1 MKNFFVFF
9 FVGFMISCANDITD
23 NKITL
28 DIDGAEERVPSIS
41 EVKSIVLE
49 TNDTNL
55 VGAISKVLVRNN
67 HIYIF
72 DRNNGKIS
80 IFSIDG
86 RHISTIDRRGAGP
99 QEYILPIDMDVDKNG
114 NIFVADASK
123 RNVVVYTPKGKFIKK
138 IEVGRIFT
146 GLGIIDENNIWLANV
161 SEESNLNVKLA
172 FFDVINKK
180 INTVCSAK
188 VDGEIEL
195 PMFSPSPFFR
205 SGEKLYFYD
214 RFSPYCFS
222 LNNNGI
228 MSDTIK
234 ILSEKLPNKQDVEKW
249 VKQPQSM
256 QTTDKITGITAL
268 YFADNSMYIS
278 FASQTR
284 NKVLCLNNQKPI
296 VFNSFNNDRTMH
308 LNQVIY
314 ASYDNYMISYMPADE
329 FISNK
334 SFYSADLKAIATNI
348 KPDSNPIIIMYSF
361 K

>member
-1 MKNFFVFF
+1 MFCSYKDTKFFSISVIFCNLFYTQFF
-9 FVGFMISCANDITD
+9 ILSHSFKGWETSV
-23 NKITL
+23 TL

-41 EVKSIVLE
+41 EVKAIVLE

-86 RHISTIDRRGAGP
+86 RHLSTIDKRGAGP
-99 QEYILPIDMDVDKNG
+99 QEYILPIDMDVDING
-114 NIFVADASK
+114 NIYIADASR
-123 RNVVVYTPKGKFIKK
+123 RNVVVYTPNGNFIKK

-228 MSDTIK
+228 MSDTIMV
-234 ILSEKLPNKQDVEKW
+234 LSERLPNKQDVEKW
-249 VKQPQSM
+249 VKQPQSI
-256 QTTDKITGITAL
+256 QTT
-268 YFADNSMYIS
+268 
-278 FASQTR
+278 
-284 NKVLCLNNQKPI
+284 
-296 VFNSFNNDRTMH
+296 
-308 LNQVIY
+308 
-314 ASYDNYMISYMPADE
+314 
-329 FISNK
+329 
-334 SFYSADLKAIATNI
+334 
-348 KPDSNPIIIMYSF
+348 
-361 K
+361 

>member
-1 MKNFFVFF
+1 MKHFFVFF
-9 FVGFMISCANDITD
+9 FVGFMISCVNDITD
-23 NKITL
+23 NNNTL
-28 DIDGAEERVPSIS
+28 DIDGAEERIPSIS
-41 EVKSIVLE
+41 EVKAIVLE
-49 TNDTNL
+49 TNDTSL
-55 VGAISKVLVRNN
+55 VGVISKVLIRNN
-67 HIYIF
+67 HIHIF

-86 RHISTIDRRGAGP
+86 KLLSTIDKRGAGP
-99 QEYILPIDMDVDKNG
+99 QEYILPIDMDVDING
-114 NIFVADASK
+114 NIYIADASR
-123 RNVVVYTPKGKFIKK
+123 RNVVVYTPNGNFIKK

-161 SEESNLNVKLA
+161 SEEANLNVKLA

-195 PMFSPSPFFR
+195 PMVSPSPFFR
-205 SGEKLYFYD
+205 SGDKLYFYD

>member
-1 MKNFFVFF
+1 
-9 FVGFMISCANDITD
+9 
-23 NKITL
+23 
-28 DIDGAEERVPSIS
+28 
-41 EVKSIVLE
+41 
-49 TNDTNL
+49 
-55 VGAISKVLVRNN
+55 
-67 HIYIF
+67 
-72 DRNNGKIS
+72 
-80 IFSIDG
+80 
-86 RHISTIDRRGAGP
+86 
-99 QEYILPIDMDVDKNG
+99 
-114 NIFVADASK
+114 
-123 RNVVVYTPKGKFIKK
+123 
-138 IEVGRIFT
+138 
-146 GLGIIDENNIWLANV
+146 
-161 SEESNLNVKLA
+161 
-172 FFDVINKK
+172 
-180 INTVCSAK
+180 
-188 VDGEIEL
+188 
-195 PMFSPSPFFR
+195 MFSPSPFFR

-348 KPDSNPIIIMYSF
+348 KPMSP

>member
-1 MKNFFVFF
+1 MKHFFVFF
-9 FVGFMISCANDITD
+9 FVGFMISCVNDITD
-23 NKITL
+23 NNNTL
-28 DIDGAEERVPSIS
+28 DIDGAEERIPSIS
-41 EVKSIVLE
+41 EVKAIVLE
-49 TNDTNL
+49 TNDTSL
-55 VGAISKVLVRNN
+55 VGVISKVLIRNN
-67 HIYIF
+67 HIHIF

-86 RHISTIDRRGAGP
+86 KLLSTIDKRGAGP
-99 QEYILPIDMDVDKNG
+99 QEYILPIDMDVDING
-114 NIFVADASK
+114 NIYIADASR
-123 RNVVVYTPKGKFIKK
+123 RNVVVYTPNGNFIKK

-161 SEESNLNVKLA
+161 SEEANLNVKLA